1 MLHSPYEM
9 LAEVIN
15 KKPIIVLAV
24 IIGVVVAALYGM
36 TFVSMET
43 GSDTY
48 LDKDTEQGML
58 LDKYTNTFQSD
69 SIMLLVESDDVLNPD
84 VLAYMD
90 RLQGEVA
97 TQRYISG
104 VTSIVDL
111 FRQINGG
118 ELPSSYADIKS
129 AKQDIPPEILDR
141 YVPSNLMTIGV
152 ITLDP
157 GLSQESQMTV
167 VDNLESII
175 SLSNPPPGV
184 NVVVTG
190 NPAFQK
196 QMMDEMGVSMGTL
209 ILAAMILMVIAVGLL
224 FSHVRYRFLSVA
236 IVAAGLILTFGIMG
250 YANLQ
255 INMVAIGAFPVL
267 IGIGIDYA
275 IQFHARLDEEAR
287 RSPLPQAIKTT
298 ITRSGPSI
306 LYAMLSTSMGFLAMQ
321 VSPVPMIGG
330 FGVVC
335 MIGVVCCYLMALV
348 TVPTMALLLKYKP
361 KANGS
366 SDPGNSAGKHKIELY
381 TEFLGRVAEKVA
393 RNAVPILIICALVAF
408 IGFQTDG
415 EIPINTDEETF
426 VPSDMPAVIN
436 LKKVSRTMGST
447 SSLPIFV
454 RGDNVISADT
464 IEWMQQFQN
473 YEESHNSKITGSTS
487 IADYLAQYNG
497 GILPASDHEIQT
509 VLEQVPEETRERY
522 LGGPSEAVIEFSTV
536 DMESEV
542 ALSMVENMKQDL
554 AWNQPPPG
562 VSASI
567 TGMSEMFADLIEK
580 IAQGKIRMTITAFGL
595 IFLFLLLVY
604 RKLGK
609 AATPVIPIMMIVGW
623 NGLIMYILGIDYT
636 PLTAVLGSM
645 TIGVASEYT
654 ILIME
659 RVYEERSHG
668 QDLIPAIQHGVQQI
682 GTAITV
688 SGMTTVFGFAA
699 LMLSTFNI
707 VSNFGVVTVI
717 TVAFSLVGAIVVMPA
732 ILFLVG
738 RFEHPERGDLPGTN
752 P

>member
-330 FGVVC
+330 LDRKSVV
-335 MIGVVCCYLMALV
+335 
-348 TVPTMALLLKYKP
+348 
-361 KANGS
+361 
-366 SDPGNSAGKHKIELY
+366 
-381 TEFLGRVAEKVA
+381 
-393 RNAVPILIICALVAF
+393 
-408 IGFQTDG
+408 
-415 EIPINTDEETF
+415 
-426 VPSDMPAVIN
+426 
-436 LKKVSRTMGST
+436 
-447 SSLPIFV
+447 
-454 RGDNVISADT
+454 
-464 IEWMQQFQN
+464 
-473 YEESHNSKITGSTS
+473 
-487 IADYLAQYNG
+487 
-497 GILPASDHEIQT
+497 
-509 VLEQVPEETRERY
+509 
-522 LGGPSEAVIEFSTV
+522 
-536 DMESEV
+536 
-542 ALSMVENMKQDL
+542 
-554 AWNQPPPG
+554 
-562 VSASI
+562 
-567 TGMSEMFADLIEK
+567 
-580 IAQGKIRMTITAFGL
+580 
-595 IFLFLLLVY
+595 
-604 RKLGK
+604 
-609 AATPVIPIMMIVGW
+609 
-623 NGLIMYILGIDYT
+623 
-636 PLTAVLGSM
+636 
-645 TIGVASEYT
+645 
-654 ILIME
+654 
-659 RVYEERSHG
+659 
-668 QDLIPAIQHGVQQI
+668 
-682 GTAITV
+682 
-688 SGMTTVFGFAA
+688 
-699 LMLSTFNI
+699 
-707 VSNFGVVTVI
+707 
-717 TVAFSLVGAIVVMPA
+717 
-732 ILFLVG
+732 
-738 RFEHPERGDLPGTN
+738 
-752 P
+752 